1 MDMKTVLGSIVTGTV
16 AVIFIGSLLAP
27 QIATYIGADGA
38 LADYAGI
45 LGAVIVISVVTVL
58 MLFVRLITTGRD

>member
-1 MDMKTVLGSIVTGTV
+1 MDMKTVLGAIVTGTV

-27 QIATYIGADGA
+27 QIAEYVGDGGA
-38 LADYAGI
+38 LAEYSGI
-45 LGAVIVISVVTVL
+45 LGAVIVISVVAVL

>member
-1 MDMKTVLGSIVTGTV
+1 MDMKTVLGAIVTGTV

-27 QIATYIGADGA
+27 QVATYTGNGGA
-38 LADYAGI
+38 LADYSGI
-45 LGAVIVISVVTVL
+45 LGAVIVISVVAVL